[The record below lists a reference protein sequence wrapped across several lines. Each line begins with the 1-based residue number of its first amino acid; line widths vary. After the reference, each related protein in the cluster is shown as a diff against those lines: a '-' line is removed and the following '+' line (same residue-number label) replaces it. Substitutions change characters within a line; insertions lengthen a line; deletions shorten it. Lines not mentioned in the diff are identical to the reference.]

1 VPPAACCLTPKEL
14 PVEMGPSTVLL
25 RTRLQFLRE
34 RGECPGVANAREFF
48 RIVSLEVPTIDK
60 SSAGGIWKCP
70 KTGISS
76 PTIEAQSSRMPRS
89 EEYPA
94 RYKYS
99 LRLEA
104 GGQISSESSEMTGKE
119 IQDFVKSALGL
130 MTAGCEQC
138 VHSQR
143 LFCEKRGRSV
153 KVRDARCEYFSR
165 RPSAAVPSL

>member
-1 VPPAACCLTPKEL
+1 
-14 PVEMGPSTVLL
+14 
-25 RTRLQFLRE
+25 
-34 RGECPGVANAREFF
+34 
-48 RIVSLEVPTIDK
+48 
-60 SSAGGIWKCP
+60 
-70 KTGISS
+70 
-76 PTIEAQSSRMPRS
+76 MPIS

-104 GGQISSESSEMTGKE
+104 GGQISCESSEMTGKE
-119 IQDFVKSALGL
+119 VQDFVNSALGL

-143 LFCEKRGRSV
+143 LFCDKLGQPV

-165 RPSAAVPSL
+165 RPSAAVPPL